1 MTETKELQHDAGIGP
16 SAGQHRRITPTF
28 DRENPVRII
37 VTDNRRLCRECL
49 RLLIETFDPKLTV
62 VEAHDPK
69 EVLSLLKSSDMQS
82 VVMYNLVIPGEEGLD
97 FVGKLHESVPDIP
110 LIVLCDF
117 DDPTIVTGALE
128 RGAKAFLPSTTPSPV
143 MVAVLHL
150 VIAGGVYAPP
160 NLLLP
165 GIHSPRAAGRQTSG
179 TLRATLLADLFPEL
193 TPRQSAVLSQLSE
206 GKTNRAIAESLN
218 MCENT
223 VKAHVKHVMRKLD
236 VGNRTAA
243 ALMADRQVSRVSD
256 AS

>member
-1 MTETKELQHDAGIGP
+1 MIETKELQRGAGIGP
-16 SAGQHRRITPTF
+16 SAGQHRRITPAF
-28 DRENPVRII
+28 DRDDPVRII

-62 VEAHDPK
+62 VEAHDPTD
-69 EVLSLLKSSDMQS
+69 VLSLLKSSDVQS
-82 VVMYNLVIPGEEGLD
+82 VVMYNLVVPGEEGLD

-117 DDPTIVTGALE
+117 DDPKLVTGALE

-150 VIAGGVYAPP
+150 VIAGGLYAPP

-165 GIHSPRAAGRQTSG
+165 GIHSLRAVSEQTSG
-179 TLRATLLADLFPEL
+179 ELRAALLANLFPEL
-193 TPRQSAVLSQLSE
+193 TPRQSAVLSHLSE
-206 GKTNRAIAESLN
+206 GKTNRAIAESLE

-223 VKAHVKHVMRKLD
+223 VKAHVKHVMRKLE

-243 ALMADRQVSRVSD
+243 ALMADRLVSRVSS